1 MRYAGA
7 SMGER
12 ILVVGAGATGGLFG
26 GLLAHA
32 GRDVTFLVRAARA
45 AQLREQGLQIRSP
58 RGDLTITPQIAQSE
72 TIAAPFDAIVLG
84 LKAYALEAAMDDFAP
99 AVGPQ
104 TLILPLLNGMRHLD
118 VLAER
123 FGNDRVLGGVCIV
136 ASTLDA
142 QGRIVQ
148 LNEAQQLI
156 YGERSGK
163 NGTRVREL
171 DATLQGAGF
180 TATLS
185 DHILLAM
192 WEKWVFLASLGAS
205 TCLMRGSIGS
215 IVAAGGEPVIAKIFD
230 ECASVAHESGYTP
243 SDAFVASMR
252 PHLTTPGSPLT
263 ASMYRDML
271 AGSRV
276 EADQILGDLLARA
289 LGFGLATPLL
299 EAAYTTLNVYQ
310 RGLTH
315 S

>member
-1 MRYAGA
+1 
-7 SMGER
+7 
-12 ILVVGAGATGGLFG
+12 
-26 GLLAHA
+26 
-32 GRDVTFLVRAARA
+32 
-45 AQLREQGLQIRSP
+45 
-58 RGDLTITPQIAQSE
+58 
-72 TIAAPFDAIVLG
+72 
-84 LKAYALEAAMDDFAP
+84 
-99 AVGPQ
+99 
-104 TLILPLLNGMRHLD
+104 
-118 VLAER
+118 
-123 FGNDRVLGGVCIV
+123 
-136 ASTLDA
+136 
-142 QGRIVQ
+142 
-148 LNEAQQLI
+148 
-156 YGERSGK
+156 
-163 NGTRVREL
+163 
-171 DATLQGAGF
+171 
-180 TATLS
+180 
-185 DHILLAM
+185 M

-289 LGFGLATPLL
+289 RGFGLATPLL